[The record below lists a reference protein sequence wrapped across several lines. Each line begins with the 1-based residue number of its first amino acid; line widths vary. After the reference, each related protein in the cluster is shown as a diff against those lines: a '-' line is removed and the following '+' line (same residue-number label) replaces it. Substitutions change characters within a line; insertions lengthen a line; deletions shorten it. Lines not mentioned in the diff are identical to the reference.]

1 MYVGMLFGTV
11 LKTLKFKTMKSFVKI
26 LLVLFVLSFGLDAMA
41 AVLQDPVKKTETK
54 QIKVNSK
61 KNMKKRVQKSE
72 PLKKG

>member
-1 MYVGMLFGTV
+1 MN
-11 LKTLKFKTMKSFVKI
+11 SFVKT
-26 LLVLFVLSFGLDAMA
+26 LFVLFVLSLGVNATA
-41 AVLQDPVKKTETK
+41 AVLQDPVKKTESK

>member
-1 MYVGMLFGTV
+1 MLFGTI